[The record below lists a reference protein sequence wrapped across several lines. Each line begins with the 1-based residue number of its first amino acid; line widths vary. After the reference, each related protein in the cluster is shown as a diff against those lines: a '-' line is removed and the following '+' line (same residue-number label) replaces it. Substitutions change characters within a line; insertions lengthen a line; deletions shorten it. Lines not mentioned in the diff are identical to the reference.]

1 MGDGTK
7 STRMNKIAFLN
18 DMAYEYAIGKPQA
31 LGGTERNIW
40 FHSRALA
47 RAGWSVQ
54 VGVRN
59 ALKLNEK
66 SIIDGVQYIGI
77 GQGQVL
83 LDWYRF
89 LSCERP
95 DWLFWGGASHLLGP
109 LVEIAK
115 IARVRTVFHAAFDA
129 DLQPRR
135 AVFRRSRWWPLYA
148 WGLWRADKIFVQHA
162 GQLSILQPQLR
173 SKACTLPKVVPLP
186 LTTVPHAE
194 RSKHVAWVATLR
206 QHKRPDL
213 LIEIAKRSPDVRFVV
228 CGGPTEYQTPEGYSM
243 RMIKTLD
250 ELPNVDYR
258 GRVDPGT
265 ATKVIAES
273 ALLLCTSDE
282 EGFPNTFT
290 QAWSSG
296 TPIVSLKVDPG
307 NIIAKLGLG
316 AVSKTAEGAVL
327 DINKLLKSVEQR
339 NDIAAR
345 ARQYISENHN
355 EATVLD
361 IFNRDLSIPLQKAM

>member
-1 MGDGTK
+1 
-7 STRMNKIAFLN
+7 
-18 DMAYEYAIGKPQA
+18 
-31 LGGTERNIW
+31 
-40 FHSRALA
+40 
-47 RAGWSVQ
+47 
-54 VGVRN
+54 
-59 ALKLNEK
+59 
-66 SIIDGVQYIGI
+66 
-77 GQGQVL
+77 
-83 LDWYRF
+83 
-89 LSCERP
+89 
-95 DWLFWGGASHLLGP
+95 
-109 LVEIAK
+109 
-115 IARVRTVFHAAFDA
+115 
-129 DLQPRR
+129 
-135 AVFRRSRWWPLYA
+135 
-148 WGLWRADKIFVQHA
+148 
-162 GQLSILQPQLR
+162 
-173 SKACTLPKVVPLP
+173 
-186 LTTVPHAE
+186 
-194 RSKHVAWVATLR
+194 
-206 QHKRPDL
+206 
-213 LIEIAKRSPDVRFVV
+213 
-228 CGGPTEYQTPEGYSM
+228 M

-258 GRVDPGT
+258 GRVDPET

-339 NDIAAR
+339 NDIATR